1 MTAHAILDELQAC
14 GIDLECTPDGKS
26 LTAPANTLT
35 PHQRAQVR
43 THKAEL
49 IRLVQQSERLTAQ
62 LLQAA
67 MRACD
72 YWHDSPVAREQM
84 RQDCLNTPPHL
95 RAELLALFRKQYGS
109 NKP

>member
-1 MTAHAILDELQAC
+1 MTAHAILEELQAC
-14 GIDLECTPDGKS
+14 GIDLECTPDGKN

-49 IRLVQQSERLTAQ
+49 IRLVRQSERITAQ

-72 YWHDSPVAREQM
+72 YWHDSPAAREQM

-95 RAELLALFRKQYGS
+95 RADLLAHFRQTYGGP
-109 NKP
+109 KE